1 MSSFLPYENIDPLLG
16 SLTALECA
24 LDGYNKLS
32 RMAEEIF
39 GGGIFCSGKQK
50 QRENKTGEEVT
61 IVNTRKDCCCLFS
74 KNCFDTVL

>member
-1 MSSFLPYENIDPLLG
+1 MLG

-39 GGGIFCSGKQK
+39 GSGIFCSGTQK

-61 IVNTRKDCCCLFS
+61 KVNTHKDYYCSFS